1 MKCANAT
8 LNKRTNVSRC
18 FCESETE
25 TLVGITFAPANS
37 RVAFHS
43 GETAL
48 VKLISCRL
56 SVTLPLS
63 PQTPISTRLY
73 PRLPDLRKQ
82 AISFPSL
89 GWERGMRQE
98 SREEGERVLSICILN
113 PSGGYQWGCLHLN
126 VKAISGAALKELREM
141 EKKK

>member
-1 MKCANAT
+1 M
-8 LNKRTNVSRC
+8 
-18 FCESETE
+18 
-25 TLVGITFAPANS
+25 
-37 RVAFHS
+37 
-43 GETAL
+43 
-48 VKLISCRL
+48 KLISCRL

-89 GWERGMRQE
+89 GWERGMRSE
-98 SREEGERVLSICILN
+98 SGEEGERALSICIPN
-113 PSGGYQWGCLHLN
+113 PSGGCQWLCLHLN

-141 EKKK
+141 EKKKKEEKPRF